1 MSKENGSN
9 IFLKVL
15 RGDLLEMRSFQRH
28 IPYILFV
35 SALGVIYV
43 GFSYAT
49 VKKVQQID
57 RMESELRDLRS
68 EAISL
73 KNEVKQRTRK
83 FELAQQLGVQGLRIA
98 TTPPRVV
105 EVSQDSIRK
114 MY

>member
-1 MSKENGSN
+1 MSKSKGNN
-9 IFLKVL
+9 IVLKVL
-15 RGDLLEMRSFQRH
+15 RGDLLEMKSFQRH
-28 IPYILFV
+28 IPYILFL
-35 SALGVIYV
+35 SGLGVIYI

-57 RMESELRDLRS
+57 RLESELRELRS

-83 FELAQQLGVQGLRIA
+83 FELAARLSEQGLRIA

-105 EVSQDSIRK
+105 EVAPDSLKR